1 MKKIFEYSVKNGY
14 NGVFFFI
21 HIFFFFKLEVLHV
34 YWLMHLN
41 FLSSNNCLMNTS

>member
-14 NGVFFFI
+14 NGVFFLFI
-21 HIFFFFKLEVLHV
+21 YLFFFKLEVLHV

-41 FLSSNNCLMNTS
+41 FPSSNNCLMNTS

>member
-21 HIFFFFKLEVLHV
+21 HISIFFLIRGIAYILADAFEFSFIK
-34 YWLMHLN
+34 
-41 FLSSNNCLMNTS
+41 